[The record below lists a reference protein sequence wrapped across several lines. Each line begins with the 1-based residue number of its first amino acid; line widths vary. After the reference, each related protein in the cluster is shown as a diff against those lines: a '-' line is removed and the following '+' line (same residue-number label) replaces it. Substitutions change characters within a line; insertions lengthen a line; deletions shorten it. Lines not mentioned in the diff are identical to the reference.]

1 MNVLMTYSISKE
13 EYMKYT
19 YSTNVIKN
27 SEKYTQN
34 APYCVDAIYT
44 KATLAINEGNP
55 MIEAL
60 PGALSKAEIKNKY
73 YKPFPISISKDA
85 SEAEQLAEIQLI
97 KEIRL
102 PLPFSLELEQD
113 FSLALVESYR
123 KRFPT
128 IMDTPASAIMN
139 NNQMAQSISSR
150 KSIGADTG
158 IGVTLLGI
166 GGCGKSA
173 AVQTMLSH
181 YPQRINHHWEDDG
194 DFVQLVWIYAVT
206 PANSNLSDLYVTIAC
221 SIDDALG
228 NTEGFYEKQIRK
240 IGSVGG
246 KADFISKLIRI
257 FHIGAVILDEIQNLS
272 HGSNKASSFNSLMT
286 IINTTKVALVV
297 VGTEDAYAYMFGEYY
312 IARRTGPLVNACKYC
327 SDRDHFNIMMKY
339 ICSINWF
346 KEKFRPTEEILDVLY
361 KETLGVIDRMTN
373 LWMDIQ
379 ITYVSSKVKP
389 PISAE
394 FIISV
399 SNKRPFIAEFTK
411 ITMEQSTIN
420 PIQKG
425 QDNLLLSRETNRTD
439 NLIQLLMSSKDPVRT
454 ERIFKRVRQHTEEAG
469 KIYNDER
476 IVTEVNRALSLKKT
490 MNYDD
495 IMLVEFIIK
504 RLNSK
509 RSDKRPIQKKLTN
522 NTICDFTDTFI
533 S

>member
-1 MNVLMTYSISKE
+1 
-13 EYMKYT
+13 MKYT
-19 YSTNVIKN
+19 YSNNVIKD
-27 SEKYTQN
+27 SEKYTRN
-34 APYCVDAIYT
+34 APCCVEAIYT
-44 KATLAINEGNP
+44 KATLSINVGNP

-60 PGALSKAEIKNKY
+60 PGALSKEEIKNKY

-102 PLPFSLELEQD
+102 PLPFSLELEQN
-113 FSLALVESYR
+113 FSLALTESYR

-128 IMDTPASAIMN
+128 IMDTPATAIMN

-158 IGVTLLGI
+158 MGVTLLGI

-240 IGSVGG
+240 IASVGG
-246 KADFISKLIRI
+246 KADFIAKLIRI
-257 FHIGAVILDEIQNLS
+257 YHIGAVILDEIQNLS
-272 HGSNKASSFNSLMT
+272 HGANKASSFNSLMT

-297 VGTEDAYAYMFGEYY
+297 VGTEDAYSYMFGEYY

-327 SDRDHFNIMMKY
+327 SDRDHFNTMMKY

-346 KEKFRPTEEILDVLY
+346 KEKFKATEEILDTLY
-361 KETLGVIDRMTN
+361 TETLGVIDRMTN

-379 ITYVSSKVKP
+379 VAYVSSKIKP
-389 PISAE
+389 PINSE
-394 FIISV
+394 FIKSV
-399 SNKRPFIAEFTK
+399 SDKRPFIAEFTK
-411 ITMEQSTIN
+411 ITMEQSSIN
-420 PIQKG
+420 PVQRG
-425 QDNLLLSRETNRTD
+425 QENLLIAREANHD
-439 NLIQLLMSSKDPVRT
+439 NNIIQLLMSSSDPVRV
-454 ERIFKRVRQHTEEAG
+454 EKIFKSVRIHMEETG
-469 KIYNDER
+469 KIYNEER
-476 IVTEVNRALSLKKT
+476 IIKEIKRVLSLKKT
-490 MNYDD
+490 QNYDD
-495 IMLVEFIIK
+495 TMLIEFVIK
-504 RLNSK
+504 NLNSK
-509 RSDKRPIQKKLTN
+509 RSDKRYQQKSSSQKSLQ
-522 NTICDFTDTFI
+522 DFKDTFI
-533 S
+533 